1 MIKSTAKLHTDPK
14 AVGKLRLWALAALLL
29 VVFVASFFL
38 GRYGVS
44 LTLGQFLGLMAEG
57 LQRVLTSII
66 NGVGKLFGFSI
77 DRLFTVPVTWP
88 AVMETIVFNIRMP
101 RIIMACLVG
110 CCLASAGACYQGVFQ
125 NPMAAPDL
133 LGASTG
139 ACFGAAL
146 AILHG
151 RSSAMITLYAFSFSL
166 LTVLLVF
173 VIGQRAPGQKTVN
186 LILAG
191 MMISSLFSAGTS
203 YIKLVADPG
212 SKLPEITYWLMGSLS
227 GTRGVDIRFAIFPM
241 ALGLIPLL
249 LIRWRLNLLTLGEEE
264 ARALGINTALLRL
277 IVVVCATL
285 VTAASVSVSG
295 LIGWVGLVIPH
306 LCRRYIGNDYRKL
319 LPASML
325 FGATFLLLV
334 DNISRNLLAVEIP
347 IGILT
352 AFIGAPFFIYLM
364 HQKGGH
370 V

>member
-1 MIKSTAKLHTDPK
+1 
-14 AVGKLRLWALAALLL
+14 
-29 VVFVASFFL
+29 
-38 GRYGVS
+38 
-44 LTLGQFLGLMAEG
+44 
-57 LQRVLTSII
+57 
-66 NGVGKLFGFSI
+66 
-77 DRLFTVPVTWP
+77 
-88 AVMETIVFNIRMP
+88 METIVLNIRMP

-151 RSSAMITLYAFSFSL
+151 RSSAMITLYAFFFSL

-191 MMISSLFSAGTS
+191 IMVSSLFSAGTS

-227 GTRGVDIRFAIFPM
+227 GTRGVDIRFAVFPM

-364 HQKGGH
+364 HQKGGG

>member
-1 MIKSTAKLHTDPK
+1 MTRPMVKPHNDPK
-14 AVGKLRLWALAALLL
+14 ASGRRRLLALAALLL
-29 VVFVASFFL
+29 AVFFASFFW

-44 LTLGQFLGLMAEG
+44 LSPGQFFGLMAEAI
-57 LQRVLTSII
+57 QRALTAAV
-66 NGVGKLFGFSI
+66 NWVGKPFGFAVE
-77 DRLFTVPVTWP
+77 RLFTVPATWEP
-88 AVMETIVFNIRMP
+88 IMETIVLNIRMP

-151 RSSAMITLYAFSFSL
+151 RSSAVITLYAFFFSL

-173 VIGQRAPGQKTVN
+173 VIGQRAPGQKIVN

-191 MMISSLFSAGTS
+191 IMVSSLFSAGTS

-227 GTRGVDIRFAIFPM
+227 GTRGVDIRFAILPM

-264 ARALGINTALLRL
+264 ARALGVNTAVLRL
-277 IVVVCATL
+277 IVVICATL
-285 VTAASVSVSG
+285 ITAASVSVSG
-295 LIGWVGLVIPH
+295 LIGWGGLVIPH
-306 LCRRYIGNDYRKL
+306 LCRRYIGNDYRRL

-364 HQKGGH
+364 HQKGGGA
-370 V
+370 

>member
-1 MIKSTAKLHTDPK
+1 MKKTTAKLHTNPK
-14 AVGKLRLWALAALLL
+14 AAGKLRLWALAALLL
-29 VVFVASFFL
+29 AVFIVSFFL

-57 LQRVLTSII
+57 LQRLLTSAV
-66 NGVGKLFGFSI
+66 NWVGKPFGFSI
-77 DRLFTVPVTWP
+77 ERLFTVPATWP

-173 VIGQRAPGQKTVN
+173 IMGQRAPGQKTVN

-191 MMISSLFSAGTS
+191 IMISSLFSAGTS